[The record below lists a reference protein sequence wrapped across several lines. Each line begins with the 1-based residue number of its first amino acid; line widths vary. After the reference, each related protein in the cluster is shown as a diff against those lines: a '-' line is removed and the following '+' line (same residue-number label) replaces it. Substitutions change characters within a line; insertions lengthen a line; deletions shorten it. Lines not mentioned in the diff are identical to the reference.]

1 MDDDRTDQKQPFSW
15 AFGRRNFQADPVV
28 DALLEHR
35 QSETLSRVF
44 KAAFFSAYGQPAN
57 EEILKQGRSF
67 KSRLKRSARVAV
79 AALNELLVL
88 AVFRCQMCNLTG
100 VEIQGNGTTRPD
112 FLMKT
117 MDGTPFVV
125 EVKTLFRGERLI
137 EYPAKIDEF
146 QELLLRQLKRR
157 QIPVVSVDVLAAGSE
172 IPSAPNDIRSWIKKA
187 QSAALKARKKNYQ
200 FCSAKMA
207 SGATICMEFEAP
219 ECGAED
225 LLQREIQKID
235 EARKSTVHGYGHL
248 RTKIVNNIDETQNY
262 ARRMASKI
270 GGKLSQL
277 ENSKGDIPW
286 VVAICIADPEM
297 SLHRATAAVLP
308 FLREKADDSTGEPRF
323 SAALIVSLFDR
334 NFDRLFANAPQEI
347 QDKIKH
353 FWSEQ
358 PVAGVD
364 AVWIEVGGDSLQMNS
379 LKTINLRKCESLWDS
394 KTLPTAI
401 LSNRLIQD
409 LSRHDKRLVDPK
421 DQRARY
427 LAITR
432 DEVPIAGWTGA
443 EKTLDQFSLC
453 LDDRARAFGTAMPD
467 DGPKIVKR

>member
-1 MDDDRTDQKQPFSW
+1 MDDDSAIQEQPFSW
-15 AFGRRNFQADPVV
+15 AFGRRSFETDPVV
-28 DALLEHR
+28 NALFEHR
-35 QSETLSRVF
+35 QSENISRVL

-57 EEILKQGRSF
+57 EETLKQGRLF
-67 KSRLKRSARVAV
+67 KSRLKRSARDAV

-88 AVFRCQMCNLTG
+88 AIFRCQMCSLAG
-100 VEIQGNGTTRPD
+100 IEIQGNGTTRPD

-117 MDGTPFVV
+117 MDGTPFAV

-137 EYPAKIDEF
+137 EYPAKVDEI
-146 QELLLRQLKRR
+146 QKLLLRQLKRR

-172 IPSAPNDIRSWIKKA
+172 IPSAPNDIRSWIKKT

-200 FCSAKMA
+200 SCSAKMA

-219 ECGAED
+219 ECEAED
-225 LLQREIQKID
+225 LLKRQIKKID
-235 EARKSTVHGYGHL
+235 EARKNTVHGYGHL
-248 RTKIVNNIDETQNY
+248 RTKIVNDIDETQNY

-270 GGKLSQL
+270 GRKLSQL

-297 SLHRATAAVLP
+297 SLRRATAAALP
-308 FLREKADDSTGEPRF
+308 FLREKAAGSTGEPRF
-323 SAALIVSLFDR
+323 AAALIVSLFDR

-347 QDKIKH
+347 QEKIKR

-364 AVWIEVGGDSLQMNS
+364 AVWTEVGGYALQMNS
-379 LKTINLRKCESLWDS
+379 LKTINLRECESLWDS
-394 KTLPTAI
+394 KALPTAI
-401 LSNRLIQD
+401 LWDRLILD
-409 LSRHDKRLVDPK
+409 LSRHDERLVDPK

-427 LAITR
+427 LAVTR
-432 DEVPIAGWTGA
+432 DDVPIAGWTGI
-443 EKTLDQFSLC
+443 ESTVDQFSIC
-453 LDDRARAFGTAMPD
+453 LEDRSRALGTTDHPR
-467 DGPKIVKR
+467 IFKR